1 MTIETFKIKD
11 QRIFTIDQTRIPESL
26 EYIELDNVQTAY
38 QAIKTMIVRGAPAI
52 GIAAAF
58 GMALAA
64 KEDRD
69 LKAAG
74 DTLKSS
80 RPTAVNLA
88 WAVERMLRVADEQM
102 EDGRGK
108 REEASTPLTDR
119 EDAVFHLP
127 SSIFHLLWN
136 EAVAIWQEDIAMNKA
151 MGEHGSALIKDGMN
165 ILTHCNA
172 GALATGGHGTALGI
186 IRSAWDHGKKIH
198 VYSDETRPRLQGGRL
213 TVWELQE
220 ENIPVTM
227 ITDNMAGY
235 LMQQGKIDCVI
246 VGADRITQNGDVAN
260 KIGTYSVAVLA
271 KHHAIPFYV
280 AAPYSTIDS
289 ALESGAQIP
298 IEQREKEE
306 VLQVGDSP
314 IARPE
319 TAVYNPAFDVTPANL
334 VSAIVTDQGVFRFPY
349 GFQ

>member
-1 MTIETFKIKD
+1 MAIETFKVKNNKV
-11 QRIFTIDQTRIPESL
+11 FTINQTEIPKTL
-26 EYIELDNVQTAY
+26 KYIELDSVETVY

-64 KEDRD
+64 KRNQD
-69 LKAAG
+69 LQKAG
-74 DTLKSS
+74 DYLISS

-88 WAVERMLRVADEQM
+88 WAVKRMLIIGTSDVSRLWS
-102 EDGRGK
+102 
-108 REEASTPLTDR
+108 EA
-119 EDAVFHLP
+119 
-127 SSIFHLLWN
+127 I
-136 EAVAIWQEDIAMNKA
+136 AILEEDIAMNKT
-151 MGEHGSALIKDGMN
+151 MGQHGATLIKDGMN

-172 GALATGGHGTALGI
+172 GALATGGHGTALGV
-186 IRSAWDHGKKIH
+186 IRSAWEQGKKIH

-246 VGADRITQNGDVAN
+246 VGSDRITSNGDVCN

-271 KHHAIPFYV
+271 NYHKIPFYV
-280 AAPYSTIDS
+280 AAPYSTIDTS
-289 ALESGAQIP
+289 LNSGKLIP
-298 IEQREKEE
+298 IEEREKNE
-306 VLQVGDSP
+306 VLFVGNSR
-314 IARPE
+314 IARE
-319 TAVYNPAFDVTPANL
+319 FTDVFNPAFDVTPAEL
-334 VSAIVTDQGVFRFPY
+334 VTAIVTESGIFRKPY
-349 GFQ
+349 LFKN